1 MNKEQTRQ
9 LGVEFERRLQIIYPM
24 FNITEKLDTDTI
36 YSMLSEYQNRYVKAM
51 NLQKNEDNKPQ
62 INQSI
67 ESSIRTLLS
76 QSVNIKPLQQDDVM
90 QDEGCIYFKLPD
102 DFHQYVR
109 SISLATSTYK
119 GLKRG
124 DVSLKRMPNVIVNQE
139 ALNKIQSHYY
149 NSATIIRNPV
159 ISLVDDKILLICDR
173 YTNIDSL
180 DLMYYRYPKRFNVT
194 LDPTEPD
201 TIDHCELPYE
211 CFEDIVQGAI
221 NMFITEYKFRLQSN
235 NKKEENEE

>member
-67 ESSIRTLLS
+67 EASIRTLLS
-76 QSVNIKPLQQDDVM
+76 QSVNIRPLQQDDVM
-90 QDEGCIYFKLPD
+90 RDEDYIYFKLPD

-124 DVSLKRMPNVIVNQE
+124 DVSLKRMPNMMVDQDV
-139 ALNKIQSHYY
+139 LNKIQTHYY
-149 NSATIIRNPV
+149 NSAAIIRNPV
-159 ISLVDDKILLICDR
+159 ISLVDDKILLICDK